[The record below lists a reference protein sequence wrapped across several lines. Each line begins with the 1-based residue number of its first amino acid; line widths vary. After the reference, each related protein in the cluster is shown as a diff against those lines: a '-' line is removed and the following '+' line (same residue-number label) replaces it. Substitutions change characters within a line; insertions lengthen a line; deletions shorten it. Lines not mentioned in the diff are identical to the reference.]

1 MGGGAA
7 QILFALFGEQVFHRG
22 AAGIG
27 SIWGFAGIGLLA
39 GGAIGHLA
47 GQRTGFAGY
56 KRAVTLSYILHG
68 AAYMLFSQAPS
79 FAGAL
84 VWMMF
89 SRVGMAVTTVLNNAQ
104 LLRHT
109 PDEFRGRVFATMESL
124 RWSAMIV
131 SMAAAGIAS
140 QSMSPRSIGLVAGA
154 FGLLTALAWAW
165 CDWTGRLPEPRPAGK
180 STP

>member
-1 MGGGAA
+1 
-7 QILFALFGEQVFHRG
+7 
-22 AAGIG
+22 
-27 SIWGFAGIGLLA
+27 
-39 GGAIGHLA
+39 
-47 GQRTGFAGY
+47 
-56 KRAVTLSYILHG
+56 
-68 AAYMLFSQAPS
+68 
-79 FAGAL
+79 
-84 VWMMF
+84 
-89 SRVGMAVTTVLNNAQ
+89 
-104 LLRHT
+104 
-109 PDEFRGRVFATMESL
+109 MESL